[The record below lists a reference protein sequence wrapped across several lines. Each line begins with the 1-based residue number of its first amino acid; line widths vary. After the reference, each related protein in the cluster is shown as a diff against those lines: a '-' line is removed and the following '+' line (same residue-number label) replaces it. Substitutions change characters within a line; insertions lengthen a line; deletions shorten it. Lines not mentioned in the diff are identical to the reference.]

1 MRSIWAITRREILAY
16 FVSPIAYAFMTMFLL
31 VVGIRFYAG
40 VREYMATPAM
50 LLDQIGA
57 TIRTSLVGGRAGF
70 ATVSHLAMMLSLPGL
85 SMRLLSE
92 ERKQGTAELL
102 FTSPITSAQIV
113 LGKYFGTVAIYLLI
127 LVGTLP
133 MFAWLGWVAE
143 PEWGALF
150 ATYLGLFLH
159 GCMLLAIGLFASS
172 FTENQFVALVLT
184 YAIVVPIYLLERVSN
199 LLGPPFDLA
208 LSAFAATKGLRV
220 AGRGAVDSHYV
231 FLWIAYVFV
240 FLFLSGRVLDSKR
253 WR

>member
-1 MRSIWAITRREILAY
+1 MRSIWAITRREFQAY

-31 VVGIRFYAG
+31 VVGVRFYIA
-40 VREYMATPAM
+40 VREYIATPSV
-50 LLDQIGA
+50 LLEQIGA
-57 TIRTSLVGGRAGF
+57 SIRTNLVGGKAGF

-102 FTSPITSAQIV
+102 FTSPITSTQIV
-113 LGKYFGTVAIYLLI
+113 LGKFFGTVAIYLLI
-127 LVGTLP
+127 LVATIP
-133 MFAWLGWVAE
+133 MFLWLGWMAD
-143 PEWGALF
+143 PEWGALA

-159 GCMLLAIGLFASS
+159 GCMLLAVGLFASS
-172 FTENQFVALVLT
+172 LTENQFVALVLT
-184 YAIVVPIYLLERVSN
+184 YAIVVPIYLLERASN
-199 LLGPPFDLA
+199 LLGAPWDLV

-220 AGRGAVDSHYV
+220 AGRGAVDTHYV

-240 FLFLSGRVLDSKR
+240 FLFLSGRVLDSNR